1 MAIRPNNSNT
11 PYRLILV
18 FILLTVCIGLA
29 GYAYY
34 TDQKT
39 HIIEEKRNELSAI
52 ADLKVA
58 QISEWREARI
68 ADGNAIYDNR
78 LISQSI
84 LLSFEKP
91 HDLGVRSDIVAWL
104 NSLREH
110 YKYKPVL
117 LFDAKGDLRL
127 SIPDDLH
134 AVEPHVHPM
143 IEEAIRSREVMVSDF
158 HREGDTGRIHL
169 SVISPVLTASGS
181 GTRAVGIILLEI
193 DPHQYIFPLI
203 QLWPT
208 PSPSAETL
216 LVRRDGDNVLFLNEL
231 RHKKNTALAFRLP
244 LSRTALPAA
253 IAARGYAGI
262 VEGIDYRGVPVIAAT
277 RPVPNSPWF
286 LIAKIDKEE
295 LYEPIRRRLLLV
307 SIIVFAAIAA
317 AGLSVVIWWRQQRI
331 LYYRRLYETEKQSIE
346 ELKLA
351 EAAQRKTVM
360 ELERSNKELEQFA
373 YIASHDLQEPLRMVS
388 SYVQLLEREYVGK
401 LGGEA
406 DEYIGFAVEG
416 AVRMQKMINDLLT
429 YSRIETRGRPFE
441 PTDCGEVLESAMAN
455 LKAAIEESGAI
466 IGHDPLPTIPCDGS
480 QFVQLFQNLVGNAIK
495 FRGEEPPRIHV
506 SAVKRERDWLF
517 SVRDNGI
524 GIDSR
529 FRERIF
535 LVFQRLHTRRKF
547 PGTGIGLSICKR
559 VVVRHGGEIWVES
572 EPGKGST
579 FYFTIPDARE
589 PEIMKPEIMKEVGA

>member
-1 MAIRPNNSNT
+1 MAFKSDNPNI

-18 FILLTVCIGLA
+18 FSLLAACIGLA

-34 TDQKT
+34 NNQKE
-39 HIIEEKRNELSAI
+39 HVIEEKRNELSAI

-84 LLSFEKP
+84 RQSFEKP
-91 HDLGVRSDIVAWL
+91 HDLSVGNDVVAWL

-110 YKYKPVL
+110 YRYKPVL
-117 LFDAKGDLRL
+117 LFDAKGDLRRA
-127 SIPDDLH
+127 IPNDLH
-134 AVEPHVHPM
+134 VVESHVRPM
-143 IEEAIRSREVMVSDF
+143 IEEAIRSRKVIVSDF
-158 HREGDTGRIHL
+158 HREGDTGHIHL
-169 SVISPVLTASGS
+169 SVISPVLTASES
-181 GTRAVGIILLEI
+181 GTDTVGVILLEI
-193 DPHQYIFPLI
+193 DPNQFIFPFI
-203 QLWPT
+203 QSWPT

-216 LVRRDGDNVLFLNEL
+216 LVRREGGEVVYLNEL
-231 RHKKNTALAFRLP
+231 RHKKNTALIFRIP
-244 LSRTALPAA
+244 VAREAVPAA
-253 IAARGYAGI
+253 MAVLGRVGI
-262 VEGIDYRGVPVIAAT
+262 VEGIDYRGIPVIAAT

-286 LIAKIDKEE
+286 LVAKIDKEE
-295 LYEPIRRRLLLV
+295 LYAPIRKRSWYVSAVVLT
-307 SIIVFAAIAA
+307 SIIA
-317 AGLSVVIWWRQQRI
+317 AGLSVVLWWRQQRI
-331 LYYRRLYETEKQSIE
+331 IYYRRLYETEKQSIE
-346 ELKLA
+346 ELRQSETAL
-351 EAAQRKTVM
+351 RKTLT
-360 ELERSNKELEQFA
+360 ELERSNSELEQFA

-388 SYVQLLEREYVGK
+388 SYVQLIEREYGGK

-416 AVRMQKMINDLLT
+416 ATRMQKMINDLLA

-441 PTDCGEVLESAMAN
+441 PTDCEEVLRTAIAN
-455 LKAAIEESGAI
+455 LKVAIEESGALVS
-466 IGHDPLPTIPCDGS
+466 HDPLPTIKADGS
-480 QFVQLFQNLVGNAIK
+480 QLVQLLQNLVGNSIK
-495 FRGEEPPRIHV
+495 FRGNEPPRIHLA
-506 SAVKRERDWLF
+506 AVRRDGDWLF
-517 SVRDNGI
+517 SVSDNGI

-535 LVFQRLHTRRKF
+535 LVFQRLHTRRKY

-572 EPGKGST
+572 EPGKGSI

-589 PEIMKPEIMKEVGA
+589 PEIMKEAMA